1 MWLYR
6 AMPAISNLAC
16 RVYYRLTVGGARVAA
31 EGPVLLV
38 ANHTNSLMDP
48 PLVVVAAQ
56 RTVRF
61 MAKSTLFTHPGI
73 SWLVK
78 AVGSVPVYRQ
88 QDDRK
93 AGLAELR
100 LVPRRELRA
109 RGGVRGRHLPG
120 RNQPQR
126 LPTAAAQDRCGAH
139 RAWRRAQDRQALSRS
154 CRWASCS
161 ATAAP
166 SAAPRTSSW
175 ATRSRGTTLPCADR
189 TTRRRCASSRGASR
203 RRCAR

>member
-1 MWLYR
+1 MWLYH

-16 RVYYRLTVGGARVAA
+16 RVYYRLTVGGARVSPD
-31 EGPVLLV
+31 GPVLLV

-88 QDDRK
+88 QDD
-93 AGLAELR
+93 
-100 LVPRRELRA
+100 
-109 RGGVRGRHLPG
+109 
-120 RNQPQR
+120 
-126 LPTAAAQDRCGAH
+126 
-139 RAWRRAQDRQALSRS
+139 
-154 CRWASCS
+154 
-161 ATAAP
+161 
-166 SAAPRTSSW
+166 
-175 ATRSRGTTLPCADR
+175 
-189 TTRRRCASSRGASR
+189 
-203 RRCAR
+203 